1 MHNSKM
7 TTRLPFTKMHG
18 AGNDFI
24 VLDAR
29 GGLPD
34 GLLRPEQIR
43 RLSDRRLG
51 IGADQILLV
60 ENSPSDQADFV
71 YRIFNADGQEVE
83 QCGNGARCFA
93 RFVVDRGLIKGP
105 AIRVLTKAGLIRPVV
120 EANGEVTVD
129 MGHPQLSAQS
139 LPFEVKGLH
148 SQLVGSQ
155 TLYELSAPQDQPR
168 WFGPVSMGNPHLVTW
183 VQDTQTAPV
192 AVLGQW
198 LQSHDRLPN
207 RVNAGFGQI
216 QSPTA
221 MRLRVFE
228 RGAGETLACGT
239 GACAAVVSGVAQGLL
254 AAGQPV
260 AVQTAGG
267 QLTIRWSGD
276 LNDSVWMTGP
286 ATTVFEGE
294 IQL

>member
-1 MHNSKM
+1 MHNSRM
-7 TTRLPFTKMHG
+7 TTRISFTKMHG
-18 AGNDFI
+18 AGNDFS
-24 VLDAR
+24 VFDAS

-34 GLLRPEQIR
+34 GLLQPEKIR
-43 RLSDRRLG
+43 QLSDRRFG

-60 ENSPSDQADFV
+60 ENSPGDQADFV

-93 RFVVDRGLIKGP
+93 RFVVDRGLIQGP

-129 MGHPQLSAQS
+129 MGSPQLTPQS
-139 LPFEVKGLH
+139 LPFQVEGLP
-148 SQLVGSQ
+148 SRRIGSQ
-155 TLYELSAPQDQPR
+155 TLYELTAPQDQPR
-168 WFGPVSMGNPHLVTW
+168 WFAPVSMGNPHLVTW
-183 VQDTQTAPV
+183 VQDTQAAPV
-192 AVLGQW
+192 EGVGQW
-198 LQSHDRLPN
+198 LQSHDRLPK

-216 QSPTA
+216 HSPTA
-221 MRLRVFE
+221 MHLRVFE

-276 LNDSVWMTGP
+276 ANDSVWMTGP

>member
-1 MHNSKM
+1 MHNRDM
-7 TTRLPFTKMHG
+7 TIRVPFTKMHG

-29 GGLPD
+29 SGLPD
-34 GLLRPEQIR
+34 HLLRPEQIR
-43 RLSDRRLG
+43 RLSDRRFG

-60 ENSPSDQADFV
+60 ENSPTDQADFV

-93 RFVVDRGLIKGP
+93 RYVVDQGLIKGP
-105 AIRVLTKAGLIRPVV
+105 AVRVLTKAGLIRPVV

-129 MGHPQLSAQS
+129 MGPPQLTAQS
-139 LPFEVKGLH
+139 LPFQVEGLC
-148 SQLVGSQ
+148 SQLAGQQ
-155 TLYELSAPQDQPR
+155 TLYELNAPHDQPR

-183 VQDTQTAPV
+183 VEDTQTAPV
-192 AVLGQW
+192 GPVGQW
-198 LQSHDRLPN
+198 LQSYDRLPH
-207 RVNAGFGQI
+207 RVNAGFGHI
-216 QSPTA
+216 KSPTA
-221 MRLRVFE
+221 MSLRVFE
-228 RGAGETLACGT
+228 RGAAETLACGT

-267 QLTIRWSGD
+267 RLTIRWSGD
-276 LNDSVWMTGP
+276 PQDSVWMTGP
-286 ATTVFEGE
+286 ATTVFKGE
-294 IQL
+294 IEL